1 MEQETPKQEALQLEA
16 PKLEAPKL
24 QAPKQK
30 TPGQVVALDGNPR
43 KFVVAGLAVIAFFFG
58 GLGLWAAFFP
68 FSGAVIAPGVVKVSQ
83 ERKVVQHLE
92 GGIVDEILVREG
104 SIVNAGD
111 LLVRLQST
119 VIDASADLVQSQIWA
134 KQAKYARLRAESHMA
149 GRIDWPEELLANRQK
164 ADVAESMQKEEDIFR
179 SRRADLEGKLSL
191 YDSQIIQLEE
201 RIAGAQ
207 EEARAHDS
215 IIAALQEE
223 LKAKEILLE
232 GRYIDMSQVL
242 ELRRLLAEREGE
254 KGSLRQSIA
263 GMRQQIEE
271 LKLRKVDMQN
281 TYRETATSELGTI
294 SDEIVALRER
304 LRPAI
309 DSRERLEIR
318 SPIAGEVIGL
328 RIHSEKGGVVRPGE
342 PIMEIVPKDSDL
354 IIESKIKPEDI
365 TRVHSGQET
374 KVQLTAFNRRDVSP
388 LLGEVTHVSADM
400 LREQTPS
407 GMMPYYLV
415 YVRVRPEELK
425 SQEVYLS
432 PGMPAVCFISTE
444 ERTILSYLLEPI
456 FYFLDRSLREA

>member
-1 MEQETPKQEALQLEA
+1 MDQETPKQETPQ
-16 PKLEAPKL
+16 LEAPKL

-30 TPGQVVALDGNPR
+30 APGQVVALDGDPR
-43 KFVVAGLAVIAFFFG
+43 KFIIAGLAVIAIFFG

-83 ERKVVQHLE
+83 ERKVIQHLE

-104 SIVNAGD
+104 STVKAGD
-111 LLVRLQST
+111 LLVRLKST
-119 VIDASADLVQSQIWA
+119 VVDASADLVQSQVWA
-134 KQAKYARLRAESHMA
+134 KQARYARLRAESHMA
-149 GRIDWPEELLANRQK
+149 GRIDWPEELLANRQT

-179 SRRADLEGKLSL
+179 SRRADIEGKLSL
-191 YDSQIIQLEE
+191 YDSQIIQLGE

-207 EEARAHDS
+207 EQVKSHES

-242 ELRRLLAEREGE
+242 ELRRRLAEREGE
-254 KGSLRQSIA
+254 KGNLRQSIA
-263 GMRQQIEE
+263 GTRQQIEE
-271 LKLRKVDMQN
+271 VKLRKVDIQN
-281 TYRETATSELGTI
+281 TYRETATSELGTT

-309 DSRERLEIR
+309 DSQERLEIR
-318 SPIAGEVIGL
+318 APIAGEVLNL
-328 RIHSEKGGVVRPGE
+328 RVHSEKGGVVRPGD
-342 PIMEIVPKDSDL
+342 PLMDIVPKDSDL
-354 IIESKIKPEDI
+354 IVESKIKPEDI

-374 KVQLTAFNRRDVSP
+374 MVQLTAFNRRDVSP

-415 YVRVRPEELK
+415 FVRVTPEELK
-425 SQEVYLS
+425 SQKVYLS

-444 ERTILSYLLEPI
+444 ERTILGYLLEPI

>member
-1 MEQETPKQEALQLEA
+1 MDQET
-16 PKLEAPKL
+16 PKLEAPNF
-24 QAPKQK
+24 QAPKLTAPRQEI
-30 TPGQVVALDGNPR
+30 PGQAVSLDGDPR
-43 KFVVAGLAVIAFFFG
+43 KFIVAGLAVIAIFFG

-104 SIVNAGD
+104 SIVNTGD
-111 LLVRLQST
+111 LLVRLKST
-119 VIDASADLVQSQIWA
+119 VVDASAALVQSQVWA

-149 GRIDWPEELLANRQK
+149 GRINWPEELLANRQT
-164 ADVAESMQKEEDIFR
+164 ADVAEAIQKEEDIFR
-179 SRRADLEGKLSL
+179 SRRADIEGKLSL

-207 EEARAHDS
+207 EEASAHES
-215 IIAALQEE
+215 VLGALQEE

-242 ELRRLLAEREGE
+242 ELRRRLAEREGA

-263 GMRQQIEE
+263 GLRQQIEE
-271 LKLRKVDMQN
+271 VKLRKVDMQN

-294 SDEIVALRER
+294 SDEIVSLRER
-304 LRPAI
+304 LRPAL
-309 DSRERLEIR
+309 DSPERLEIR
-318 SPIAGEVIGL
+318 APIAGEVINL
-328 RIHSEKGGVVRPGE
+328 RVHSEKGGVVRPGD
-342 PIMEIVPKDSDL
+342 PIMDIVPKDSDL
-354 IIESKIKPEDI
+354 IVESKIRPEDI

-400 LREQTPS
+400 LREQGPAGPQS
-407 GMMPYYLV
+407 FYLV

-425 SQEVYLS
+425 AQQVYLS

-444 ERTILSYLLEPI
+444 ERTILGYLLEPI
-456 FYFLDRSLREA
+456 FFFLDHSLREA